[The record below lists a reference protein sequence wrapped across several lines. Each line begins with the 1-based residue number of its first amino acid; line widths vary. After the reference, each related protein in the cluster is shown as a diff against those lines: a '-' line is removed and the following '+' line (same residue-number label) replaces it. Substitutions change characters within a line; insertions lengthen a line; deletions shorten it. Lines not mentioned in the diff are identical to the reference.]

1 MDDKDLKMDN
11 SNVYRA
17 TSNLNTALEN
27 PDVTVENTMEI
38 NIQDLD
44 NNDQSYVG
52 NKDFIINNN
61 YDSILLENN
70 ISNDINNVSN
80 DNVVSNI
87 NNVSNDNVVS
97 NINNVSNDNVVSNIN
112 NVSSDNVVSNVDNVS
127 YKPTM
132 KPKKKPA
139 TGIKLAKEVKAMMII
154 ILFLLIVVFVIPYVY
169 DYFKEMN
176 LVITS

>member
-1 MDDKDLKMDN
+1 MDDKDLKIDN

-27 PDVTVENTMEI
+27 PDVTVENTMGI

-61 YDSILLENN
+61 YDSILVENN

-87 NNVSNDNVVS
+87 NNVSN
-97 NINNVSNDNVVSNIN
+97 
-112 NVSSDNVVSNVDNVS
+112 DNVS